1 MFYKIINKIRKN
13 ISFKKLQLEN
23 DSKFK
28 LTSKQ
33 YVFIISMHGTLIFK
47 GMLSSCKLQSHKGL
61 KISHLNCLSLMK
73 HFDEVK
79 CLVTETD
86 IDIMTL
92 SETHLCTNIDDSEI
106 RIPGYT
112 LIRRDRNR
120 SGGGVA
126 MYIRNN
132 LIFVQRDELCSDT
145 KLEILVAEIK
155 LEKQKPFCVICWYRP
170 PNSKIE
176 VFNDFEKLMQ
186 RIDDLRVPYY
196 VLGDVNCD
204 VKQINIVA
212 Y

>member
-1 MFYKIINKIRKN
+1 MCDNVIQDEI
-13 ISFKKLQLEN
+13 
-23 DSKFK
+23 D
-28 LTSKQ
+28 
-33 YVFIISMHGTLIFK
+33 
-47 GMLSSCKLQSHKGL
+47 KLQSHKGL

-79 CLVTETD
+79 SLVTETD
-86 IDIMTL
+86 IDITTL

-155 LEKQKPFCVICWYRP
+155 LEKQKPFFVICWYRP

-176 VFNDFEKLMQ
+176 VFNDFERVMQ
-186 RIDDLRVPYY
+186 RIDDSRVPYY
-196 VLGDVNCD
+196 VLGDMNCD
-204 VKQINIVA
+204 VINKSISWHTKKLLDIIELFNCTQLIDRYILV
-212 Y
+212 